1 MDAARFSADNGRS
14 PVAVTAS
21 SAGNFGLRRRAQRDA
36 ALEPSGEVVES
47 KKSAVTAALCQRS
60 PKALHAAG
68 FVFHHVHHPLPCQFM
83 ADRLPIYEIEHEIIA
98 RLREDKRLI
107 LSAPTGS
114 GKSTQVP
121 QMLLKH
127 GLLGT
132 GQVVVLQPRRLA
144 TRLLAA
150 RVASELGVKLGDEV
164 GYQIRFENV
173 TSARTKIRFVTEGV
187 LLRQMIDDP
196 QLRGV
201 SAILFDE
208 FHERHLYGDI
218 TLAQALDQ
226 QEKHRPDLM
235 LAVMSATLNAGELE
249 RYLNEVRRSAGVP
262 PAGSP
267 SVSLGGQTGGGTP
280 PEPAAEDGCAT
291 THPLRCSV
299 LASEGR
305 TFPVEVEYLP
315 HRVGANGPTVWELAS
330 EEFSRYVNGGGEGDV
345 LVFMPGGFEIS
356 QTIDAIRN
364 SREAKGFIV
373 LPLHGELQPRDQDAA
388 VARYQQRKVVVATN
402 VAETSIT
409 IDGVRLVIDSGL
421 ARIARY
427 DSNRGINTLLIEK
440 ISQANADQRT
450 GRAGRTAPGTCIR
463 LWSRAEHDERVPH
476 EMPEIRRLDLSEVV
490 LTLKAS
496 GVEDLRAFR
505 WLEKPDEISLTHAE
519 ELLEDLGAL
528 KAVAQA
534 SSPAGSGGV
543 PAASSS
549 NAGPGGPSN
558 PQAGTPALRI
568 TPIGRKMLA
577 FPLHPRYARMLLAAQ
592 QYGCV
597 YQACLVAALTQGR
610 DLLIR
615 NAGKDVETARED
627 LLGEKASSDFWIVMR
642 AWSFAFNNQF
652 RMDACR
658 KLGIHAI
665 TAKQVGPLF
674 DQFLRI
680 AKDEGLDTKPN
691 EVRDENL
698 QKCILIGFSDRV
710 ARRMDQ
716 GTLRCELVHGRRGVL
731 ARESKVQSSP
741 LFVVA
746 EIREI
751 EGRDREVNTILS
763 LATAIEVE
771 WLKEL
776 FPDDIK
782 SEVHVQFDA
791 QQKRVLAAEL
801 LRFRDLALA
810 AKRID
815 PPPADAAARLLADE
829 ILAGRLLLPNWD
841 HHVEQWLARLNLL
854 CKECADLQLP
864 AITEDD
870 KKAIIEQLCHGAV
883 SYKDIKER
891 EVKPIVMSWLSQA
904 QRELL
909 DKHAPERLTLPN
921 GRTPKV
927 NYEPGRAPFISLRIQ
942 ELYDVNQTP
951 KIALG
956 RLPVT
961 VHILTPGMKPI
972 QVTQDLANFWREHYP
987 KIKSELARKYPKH
1000 FWR

>member
-1 MDAARFSADNGRS
+1 MI
-14 PVAVTAS
+14 T
-21 SAGNFGLRRRAQRDA
+21 
-36 ALEPSGEVVES
+36 
-47 KKSAVTAALCQRS
+47 LCGS
-60 PKALHAAG
+60 
-68 FVFHHVHHPLPCQFM
+68 M
-83 ADRLPIYEIEHEIIA
+83 ANSLPIYEIEHDIVA
-98 RLREDKRLI
+98 RLQSDRRLI

-127 GLLGT
+127 GLLGG
-132 GQVVVLQPRRLA
+132 GQVVILQPRRLA
-144 TRLLAA
+144 ARLLAS
-150 RVASELGVKLGDEV
+150 RVAHELGVKLGDEV
-164 GYQIRFENV
+164 GYQIRFENC

-201 SAILFDE
+201 SALLFDE

-218 TLAQALDQ
+218 TLARSLDL
-226 QEKHRPDLM
+226 QEQHRPDLKI
-235 LAVMSATLNAGELE
+235 AVMSATLNAGELE
-249 RYLNEVRRSAGVP
+249 KYL
-262 PAGSP
+262 SP
-267 SVSLGGQTGGGTP
+267 
-280 PEPAAEDGCAT
+280 CAT
-291 THPLRCSV
+291 LSS
-299 LASEGR
+299 AGR

-315 HRVGANGPTVWELAS
+315 HRVGLNGPPVWELAAA
-330 EEFSRYVNGGGEGDV
+330 EFSRYVNAGGEGDV

-356 QTIDAIRN
+356 QTIEAIRHT
-364 SREAKGFIV
+364 REANGFIV
-373 LPLHGELQPRDQDAA
+373 LPLHGELQPKDQDAA
-388 VARYQQRKVVVATN
+388 VARYDRSKVVVATN

-409 IDGVRLVIDSGL
+409 IDGVRLVIDCGL
-421 ARIARY
+421 ARFARY
-427 DSNRGINTLLIEK
+427 DANRGINTLLIEK

-450 GRAGRTAPGTCIR
+450 GRAGRTAPGTCVR
-463 LWSRAEHDERVPH
+463 LWSRPEHDERAPH

-490 LTLKAS
+490 LTLKAA
-496 GVEDLRAFR
+496 GVEDLRKFR

-519 ELLEDLGAL
+519 ELLADLGAIH
-528 KAVAQA
+528 
-534 SSPAGSGGV
+534 AGK
-543 PAASSS
+543 
-549 NAGPGGPSN
+549 
-558 PQAGTPALRI
+558 I
-568 TPIGRKMLA
+568 TPVGRKMLA

-592 QYGCV
+592 EYNCV

-610 DLLIR
+610 DLLLR
-615 NAGKDVETARED
+615 NCGKDVDSARED
-627 LLGEKASSDFWIVMR
+627 LLGEKSSSDFWIVMR

-652 RMDACR
+652 RVDACR
-658 KLGIHAI
+658 KLGIHAV

-674 DQFLRI
+674 EQFLRI
-680 AKDEGLDTKPN
+680 AKDEGLDTRPN
-691 EVRDENL
+691 EVKDENL

-731 ARESKVQSSP
+731 ARESKVQHSP

-746 EIREI
+746 EIREV

-782 SEVHVQFDA
+782 SDVQVQFDA
-791 QQKRVLAAEL
+791 REKRVLAAEL

-810 AKRID
+810 AKRVD
-815 PPPADAAARLLADE
+815 PPPADAAARLLGEE

-841 HHVEQWLARLNLL
+841 HHVEQWLARLSLL

-864 AITEDD
+864 PITDED
-870 KKAIIEQLCHGAV
+870 KKHIIAELCHGAV

-891 EVKPIVMSWLSQA
+891 EVKPVVMSWLSYA

-956 RLPVT
+956 RVPVT

-987 KIKSELARKYPKH
+987 KIKSELARRYPKH
-1000 FWR
+1000 LWR

>member
-1 MDAARFSADNGRS
+1 
-14 PVAVTAS
+14 
-21 SAGNFGLRRRAQRDA
+21 
-36 ALEPSGEVVES
+36 
-47 KKSAVTAALCQRS
+47 
-60 PKALHAAG
+60 
-68 FVFHHVHHPLPCQFM
+68 M
-83 ADRLPIYEIEHEIIA
+83 ADRLPIYEIERDIIA
-98 RLREDKRLI
+98 RLQADRRLI

-127 GLLGT
+127 GLLGD

-144 TRLLAA
+144 ARLLAS
-150 RVASELGVKLGDEV
+150 RVAQELGVKLGDEV
-164 GYQIRFENV
+164 GYQIRFENC
-173 TSARTKIRFVTEGV
+173 TSAKTKIRFVTEGV

-196 QLRGV
+196 QVHGV

-218 TLAQALDQ
+218 TLARALDL
-226 QEKHRPDLM
+226 QEQHRPDLKM
-235 LAVMSATLNAGELE
+235 VVMSATLNAGELE
-249 RYLNEVRRSAGVP
+249 RYL
-262 PAGSP
+262 SP
-267 SVSLGGQTGGGTP
+267 
-280 PEPAAEDGCAT
+280 CAT
-291 THPLRCSV
+291 

-305 TFPVEVEYLP
+305 TYPVEVEYLP
-315 HRVGANGPTVWELAS
+315 RRLGLNAPPAWDLAA
-330 EEFSRYVNGGGEGDV
+330 EEFSRFVNAGGEGDV

-356 QTIDAIRN
+356 QTMEAIRHT
-364 SREAKGFIV
+364 SEAKGYLI
-373 LPLHGELQPRDQDAA
+373 LPLHGELQPKDQDAA
-388 VARYQQRKVVVATN
+388 VARYDRPKVVVATN

-421 ARIARY
+421 ARVARY
-427 DSNRGINTLLIEK
+427 DANRGINTLLIEK

-450 GRAGRTAPGTCIR
+450 GRAGRTAPGKCVR
-463 LWSRAEHDERVPH
+463 LWSRPEHDERAPH

-490 LTLKAS
+490 LTLKAA
-496 GVEDLRAFR
+496 GVDDLRKFR

-519 ELLEDLGAL
+519 ELLEDLGAVGRD
-528 KAVAQA
+528 KKITAV
-534 SSPAGSGGV
+534 
-543 PAASSS
+543 
-549 NAGPGGPSN
+549 
-558 PQAGTPALRI
+558 
-568 TPIGRKMLA
+568 GRKMLA

-592 QYGCV
+592 EYNCV
-597 YQACLVAALTQGR
+597 HQACLVAALTQGR
-610 DLLIR
+610 DLLLR
-615 NAGKDVETARED
+615 NCGKEVESARED
-627 LLGEKASSDFWIVMR
+627 LLGEKSSSDFWIVMR
-642 AWSFAFNNQF
+642 AWSFAANNQF

-680 AKDEGLDTKPN
+680 AKDEGLDTRPN
-691 EVRDENL
+691 EVKDEAL

-731 ARESKVQSSP
+731 ARESRVQHSP
-741 LFVVA
+741 LLVAA
-746 EIREI
+746 EIREV

-763 LATAIEVE
+763 LATAIEAE
-771 WLKEL
+771 WLREL
-776 FPDDIK
+776 FPEDIK
-782 SEVHVQFDA
+782 SDVHVQFDA

-829 ILAGRLLLPNWD
+829 VLAGRLLLPNWD
-841 HHVEQWLARLNLL
+841 HSVEQWLARLGLL
-854 CKECADLQLP
+854 CQHCAELSLP
-864 AITEDD
+864 AITDAD
-870 KKAIIEQLCHGAV
+870 KQAIIEQLCHGAN

-891 EVKPIVMSWLSQA
+891 EVKPMVISWLSEA

-927 NYEPGRAPFISLRIQ
+927 SYENGKSPFISLRIQ

-951 KIALG
+951 RVAMG
-956 RLPVT
+956 RVPVT
-961 VHILTPGMKPI
+961 VHILTPGMKPV

-987 KIKSELARKYPKH
+987 KVKSELARRYPKH